1 MLHRI
6 IDDKFNLEE
15 LAIRRVAL
23 MLHHGPEG
31 GINTDIDI
39 TTTPQNKDSKEG
51 TFGPTLPALCLEQRC
66 GMMRRDVLIC
76 LGGIGSQLNSKAQS
90 RLKSGP
96 LISED
101 YTKSHPGLA

>member
-6 IDDKFNLEE
+6 INDKFNLEE

-39 TTTPQNKDSKEG
+39 TTTPQNKDSQEG
-51 TFGPTLPALCLEQRC
+51 TFGPILPALCLE
-66 GMMRRDVLIC
+66 
-76 LGGIGSQLNSKAQS
+76 
-90 RLKSGP
+90 
-96 LISED
+96 
-101 YTKSHPGLA
+101 